1 MNDLNPIV
9 DADLVRELA
18 IMLKLAPG
26 YMIRGMQSKL
36 PHERDQASEVLA
48 QYLAGK
54 LAESRVRFSRMPSP
68 SPFGGGNGWSGS
80 E

>member
-1 MNDLNPIV
+1 MDDLIPIP
-9 DADLVRELA
+9 DADFVRELA

-26 YMIRGMQSKL
+26 YMIKGMQSKL

-54 LAESRVRFSRMPSP
+54 LAESRVSFSRLPSP
-68 SPFGGGNGWSGS
+68 LPFGGGSGWSGS
-80 E
+80 D